1 MTVPSRVVAKAIA
14 HLGCSVP
21 LIWLS
26 LDVLGSDLGPDPAEV
41 VVRRLGFWGITLLW
55 CCLAMTPLRHITGKS
70 IWIACRRLLGLWA
83 FTYISLHLSA
93 FLLFWSGADTDVIAE
108 EFVKRPYIAL
118 GLAGWILMIPLAA
131 TSTQNARRSLG
142 KRWLQL
148 HRLVH
153 VIALLG
159 LAHLIWIEKLDY
171 SKSITFSII
180 LIFLFFIR
188 IRARQRKAPSIEC
201 ASSA

>member
-1 MTVPSRVVAKAIA
+1 MTVPSRFVAKVIA

-26 LDVLGSDLGPDPAEV
+26 LDVLGSNLGPDPSEAL
-41 VVRRLGFWGITLLW
+41 VRRLGFWGITLLW
-55 CCLAMTPLRHITGKS
+55 SCLAMTPMRHLTGKS
-70 IWIACRRLLGLWA
+70 VWIACRRLLGLWA
-83 FTYISLHLSA
+83 FIYISLHLSA
-93 FLLFWSGADTDVIAE
+93 FLLLWSGADTDVIAE
-108 EFVKRPYIAL
+108 EFAKRPYIAL
-118 GLAGWILMIPLAA
+118 GLAGWILMIPLTI
-131 TSTQNARRSLG
+131 TSTQNARRTLG

-148 HRLVH
+148 HQLVY

-188 IRARQRKAPSIEC
+188 ARARQRKPPSIEC